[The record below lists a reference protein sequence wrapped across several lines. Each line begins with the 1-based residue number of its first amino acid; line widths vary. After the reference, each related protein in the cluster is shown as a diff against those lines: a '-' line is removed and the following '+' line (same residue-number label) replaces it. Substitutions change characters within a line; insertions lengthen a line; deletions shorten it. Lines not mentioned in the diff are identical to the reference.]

1 MATKEKAVQ
10 VNFEILDSNEDNAI
24 FKRIV
29 KSKGRTPKE
38 IKQIEKTL
46 PITTIHYISEEE
58 FTRLKEIE
66 AILIEEFLSS
76 KKENSKLRE
85 FKRHFFRFLEI

>member
-24 FKRIV
+24 FKRII

-38 IKQIEKTL
+38 IKLIEKTL
-46 PITTIHYISEEE
+46 PMTTIHFISDEE
-58 FTRLKEIE
+58 FERLKEIE
-66 AILIEEFLSS
+66 ATLIVEFLSS
-76 KKENSKLRE
+76 KKENSKLSE
-85 FKRHFFRFLEI
+85 IKRHFFRFLEI

>member
-29 KSKGRTPKE
+29 KSKGRSTKE
-38 IKQIEKTL
+38 IKLIEKEL

-58 FTRLKEIE
+58 FTRLKKIE
-66 AILIEEFLSS
+66 ATLIEEFLLN
-76 KKENSKLRE
+76 KKESSMLKE
-85 FKRHFFRFLEI
+85 IKHHIFKFLEI